1 MGANAAKQIK
11 DLIAKHHHFR
21 ANSLNMIAS
30 ENVSSPSL
38 REIVASD
45 LMHRYGEYEEND
57 INRRWDEGNSH
68 VIEIE
73 RIVQGLA
80 KRLFGAKYVELRPI
94 SGHLAIL
101 SAVSAFAEPGTAVF
115 ETASVNGGHEWCAFP
130 RNIRTVNYSTEFFPF
145 DTREWNIDIDAATRK
160 IREVKPSVLILG
172 ASFYLFP
179 HPIRELRS
187 VADDVGAA
195 VICDEAHVLGLI
207 AGKMWRNPLSEGA
220 HVFSGSTHKT
230 FPGPQKGIVMT
241 NRREYADKVANA
253 VYPALL
259 TNHHLMNVAA
269 LGYGLAE
276 LVESGEEYAVQIV
289 RNAVAFG
296 EALMEEGF
304 DVVGE
309 HKGFTQ
315 SHQILV
321 KTGKHIIGAKAAKL
335 LEDANII
342 VNKMELQDAN
352 GVRTGTSEL
361 TRMGVKESDMKEIA
375 RFYREV
381 LLDRKDPRKVSRGVR
396 MFASKFRKIQYSFDS
411 GTNPYVVPRFD
422 RNGC

>member
-1 MGANAAKQIK
+1 MGTNAARQIRG
-11 DLIAKHHHFR
+11 LIAKHHDFR
-21 ANSLNMIAS
+21 ANSLNMIAA

-45 LMHRYGEYEEND
+45 LMHRYGEYEQND
-57 INRRWDEGNSH
+57 ISRRWDEGNLY

-73 RIVQGLA
+73 KIVQRLA
-80 KRLFGAKYVELRPI
+80 KRLFDAKYVDLRPI
-94 SGHLAIL
+94 SGHTAIL
-101 SAVSAFAEPGTAVF
+101 SAVSAFAEPGTRVF
-115 ETASVNGGHEWCAFP
+115 ETASVNGGHEWCSFP

-145 DTREWNIDIDAATRK
+145 DTREWNIDIDAATRR

-179 HPIRELRS
+179 HPLRELRS
-187 VADDVGAA
+187 VADDVGA
-195 VICDEAHVLGLI
+195 VVVCDEAHVLGLI
-207 AGKMWRNPLSEGA
+207 AGKMWPNPLVEGA
-220 HVFSGSTHKT
+220 HVFTGSTHKT

-253 VYPALL
+253 IYPALL

-276 LVESGEEYAVQIV
+276 FLESGEEYAMQTVK
-289 RNAVAFG
+289 NAVAFG

-304 DVVGE
+304 EVVGE

-315 SHQILV
+315 SHQILI

-335 LEDANII
+335 LEAANII

-361 TRMGVKESDMKEIA
+361 TRMGLKESDMKEVA
-375 RFYREV
+375 RFYREI
-381 LLDRKDPRKVSRGVR
+381 LLDKRDPRRVGRHVRILASRFKKLRYG
-396 MFASKFRKIQYSFDS
+396 FDS
-411 GTNPYVVPRFD
+411 GTNPYIVPW
-422 RNGC
+422 